1 MSLAM
6 DYFPPNGTRWRWSEK
21 NLISSPWYCN
31 LVMQWAGDEWPLWR
45 PLWSPMSV
53 SLSVDLLD
61 AEYVWEVKATDWVY
75 KRSSIRGKAAT
86 SLQACLD
93 AEDVGER
100 ALREMTPEWVR
111 KAVAAGWRPPL
122 NGEKP

>member
-6 DYFPPNGTRWRWSEK
+6 NYFPPNGTRWRWSNK
-21 NLISSPWYCN
+21 SLTTSPWFCN
-31 LVMQWAGDEWPLWR
+31 LSMQWAGDEWPR
-45 PLWSPMSV
+45 WSPMSV
-53 SLSVDLLD
+53 ILSVDMLD
-61 AEYVWEVKATDWVY
+61 AEYVWEVRVTDWVY
-75 KRSSIRGKAAT
+75 RRSSSRGKAAT
-86 SLQACLD
+86 ALQACLD

-122 NGEKP
+122 KVAT

>member
-6 DYFPPNGTRWRWSEK
+6 NYFPPNGTRWRWSDK
-21 NLISSPWYCN
+21 SLTTSPWFCN
-31 LVMQWAGDEWPLWR
+31 LSMQWAGDEWFRWI
-45 PLWSPMSV
+45 PMSV
-53 SLSVDLLD
+53 ILSVDLLD

-93 AEDVGER
+93 AENVGER
-100 ALREMTPEWVR
+100 VLEEMTPEWVR

-122 NGEKP
+122 KEETL